1 MGCTPRSCHT
11 AALYRIACW
20 ITALASLPY
29 WHPQRKF
36 SYSHGKTRKAQ
47 AWAMPMKLTSPKG
60 KTQGWE
66 HRKPHWRISIYLVS
80 SNFPTY
86 VLKGKWGGGKKRDTL
101 KMENDTPLNIK
112 SNSVF
117 SLCPDHLFQG
127 RHSTP
132 SCLWMLLGVCNLRPE
147 PLRSQAEAPQELTR
161 GIYLQ
166 VKEAGSRASAV
177 RGDALSLAAFWAIT
191 PEHPAIPKSINNFS
205 AAQGTLP
212 HLIKVSSC
220 SYGFI
225 SP

>member
-66 HRKPHWRISIYLVS
+66 HRKPHWRISTYFVS

-86 VLKGKWGGGKKRDTL
+86 VLKGKWGGGEKKRHSKDG
-101 KMENDTPLNIK
+101 KWYTPLI
-112 SNSVF
+112 SNLTLF
-117 SLCPDHLFQG
+117 SLSVLTTFSKEDTQPHPVFECCWGCATSG
-127 RHSTP
+127 RNHSGP
-132 SCLWMLLGVCNLRPE
+132 RQRH
-147 PLRSQAEAPQELTR
+147 LRS
-161 GIYLQ
+161 
-166 VKEAGSRASAV
+166 
-177 RGDALSLAAFWAIT
+177 
-191 PEHPAIPKSINNFS
+191 
-205 AAQGTLP
+205 
-212 HLIKVSSC
+212 
-220 SYGFI
+220 
-225 SP
+225 